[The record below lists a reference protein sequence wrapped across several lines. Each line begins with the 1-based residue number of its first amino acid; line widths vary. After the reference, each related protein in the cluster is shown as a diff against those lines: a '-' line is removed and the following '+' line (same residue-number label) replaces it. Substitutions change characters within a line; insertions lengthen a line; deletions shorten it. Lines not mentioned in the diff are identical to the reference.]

1 MMTEMTK
8 GDWKLYDKNNANNR
22 SCSKKFFDIQ
32 ATSECRFT
40 LNTYVT
46 GQNHSVKQLILM

>member
-1 MMTEMTK
+1 MTK
-8 GDWKLYDKNNANNR
+8 GDWKIYDKNNANNC
-22 SCSKKFFDIQ
+22 SYSKKFFDIQ

-46 GQNHSVKQLILM
+46 RQNHSVKQLILM

>member
-1 MMTEMTK
+1 MTK
-8 GDWKLYDKNNANNR
+8 GDWKMYDKNNANNR

-40 LNTYVT
+40 QNTYVT
-46 GQNHSVKQLILM
+46 GQNYSVKQLILM